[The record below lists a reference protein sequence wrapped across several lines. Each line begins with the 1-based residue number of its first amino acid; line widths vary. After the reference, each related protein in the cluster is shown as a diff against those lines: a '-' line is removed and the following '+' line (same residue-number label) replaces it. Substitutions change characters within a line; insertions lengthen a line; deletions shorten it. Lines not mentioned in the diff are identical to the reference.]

1 MSLTKLV
8 SYDANGGGLLPCTSF
23 KLYYGPRT
31 GTNIPGINM
40 IYLLFYDLHLPC
52 LINLLLLVPTAR
64 CYATERDQH
73 LIDESLDATVI
84 LKTDQH
90 QIKYCN

>member
-8 SYDANGGGLLPCTSF
+8 SYDANGGGLLRYTSF
-23 KLYYGPRT
+23 KLYYGPLT
-31 GTNIPGINM
+31 GTNTPGINM
-40 IYLLFYDLHLPC
+40 IYLLYNLHLLCP
-52 LINLLLLVPTAR
+52 INLLLLVPTAR
-64 CYATERDQH
+64 CYATEREQH